1 MYRVT
6 IYNGTESTIIHEV
19 SVDPADP
26 HLYSCTLTEGSSG
39 EIDTL
44 QFVILPNNP
53 GYELLNSRTT
63 MVEVLNTKTNRTEFT
78 GRVLTI
84 TPEMLEDGTIY
95 KTVICED
102 RLGFLCDSVQPY
114 LAKTTYYD
122 DGDRTGV
129 EQFLDLLLENHNSQ
143 VEDYKKIYRGT
154 VTFTTSTNNVTK
166 GLTYETTWE
175 AITQKLLTDLGGEIQ
190 LYEDDGVLYLDYTTE
205 LGQIDEDVVIEFG
218 RNMRSISQ
226 EIDPTSVITRLIPLG
241 AHLEADGT
249 EEDEV
254 DTDDYVTIASV
265 NDGVIY
271 LDDEDAQA
279 VYGIVEGVVEWEDV
293 TEPSNLLTKA
303 QNWLDQQTVAD
314 KITLSALDLSLIGLD
329 DSAIE
334 RYNYYRVV
342 NAAIGLDAYL
352 RVIKRTVNICNPS
365 DITYE
370 MGDRTQ
376 SLAAAL
382 TSTSNAASGAS
393 DAASAL
399 SASLSKTV
407 NTLIVAYISTGVL
420 DATYVT
426 AEYLSTVVADI
437 ESAIIDEAT
446 IRELIVSYGY
456 ITSADIETLTA
467 DVAAIKSAYIS
478 SAEID
483 TLLANYILAGEL
495 NAAVAD
501 LGYLT
506 ADSAEIT
513 DLAAAVADIEKA
525 YITEADIELLL
536 ASYATIT
543 DLNTVTAN
551 ITDLTADIAS
561 INALLA
567 GSVGTGTVQTIHL
580 TADNSTI
587 DEAVIT
593 NALINN
599 AIMSTLLAGTIYTD
613 YVTIMSESGN
623 LYIADNTIQIMDGES
638 VVRVQI
644 GEDASGD
651 YNLYLWDADG
661 NLIWDAQG
669 LTEAGLTGNGAI
681 IKDAAIA
688 DDAAISGYKLDIES
702 VISCIEDDGSLT
714 VDYAQVAINDSTLSA
729 WYTTVN
735 SAVSDLESSTS
746 TLQTGLSVVQGQIEA
761 KIWQDDIDTA
771 IDGVETEITTLTSN
785 YTSISADLDGI
796 TAQVSTLETTVAEQ
810 AETVNG
816 LIKRHE
822 IYYAVS
828 ESPDYYPSLKDDGTT
843 AILDTCVLDSMVL
856 GNSGTWT
863 TDRPT
868 VGEDEYLWQ
877 REYILYADGT
887 EEWTDPVLIT
897 DETTRT
903 LISSLTEK
911 TSELEMTD
919 ESIKSSVTSLQT
931 EIYNNYS
938 TTTVISTLI
947 EQAVTDSEASIT
959 ESISATY
966 ATMEYADEAASAAE
980 DAANEATDTKL
991 LNYSTTTD
999 VTTAI
1004 SQAVTDSEASITES
1018 ISATYATMTYA
1029 DNAAGDAQS
1038 AAESYADSAANT
1050 AQSAAESY
1058 ADAAASS
1065 AEENANSYTDT
1076 KLTSYS
1082 TTTEVS
1088 NTIEQYVSESEAA
1101 IKEEI
1106 SATYVTIESLTDS
1119 EGTLLGDY
1127 STTTQVNNA
1136 ISQAV
1141 SDSENVITALVS
1153 TLEETVNGLIK
1164 KHVIYYAVSESNS
1177 YYPSLTDD
1185 GTTSVLDTAVLDT
1198 MILDNSGTWTTDK
1211 PTVGEDEYLWQCEYI
1226 LYADGTEEWTDPVLV
1241 TDETTR
1247 TLLSSLTEKTAELEI
1262 ADSNISATVTY
1273 LSRNLYTNYSTTTE
1287 ITTAIEEAITDSE
1300 ASISESISAT
1310 YATITYADNAA
1321 SGAQSAAEAYADS
1334 AANDA
1339 LDTAN
1344 TYTDTQLKEYSTTT
1358 DVTTAITQAVSDSE
1372 ASISESIS
1380 ATYATITY
1388 ADSAASGAQS
1398 AAETYADGVAETAES
1413 NANTYT
1419 DNKLVS
1425 YYSITQTNEII
1436 QEVTD
1441 EINSITLSVSTVES
1455 NVNSSIKTYKV
1466 YYAVS
1471 ESADYYPTHGDDG
1484 TTAAL
1489 DAAVLDTMVLDN
1501 SGEWTEE
1508 QPEAADGE
1516 YIWVSYYIEYV
1527 NGTSEWT
1534 KPTLLT
1540 DTAARDRITS
1550 LEEKTAEL
1558 ELTNESITA
1567 TVTALSTDIHNNY
1580 STTTDITVLIEE
1592 SISDSEAAITSS
1604 IEATYAT
1611 MTYADEAAGTAESD
1625 ANSYTDGQLSSYYTI
1640 EQTNEITQSITD
1652 DMNAISLSVTNAIS
1666 TAEGYTD
1673 SQISATLVLKITDGV
1688 GVLSANVDYVEFSC
1702 GDFVINGDNGG
1713 QFTFDASGNATF
1725 SGTLNAASGTF
1736 SGDLNAAGGT
1746 FTGTLSGADG
1756 DFSGTVT
1763 ATYLVANTG
1772 GEIGGWTIT
1781 SNALYYGTSSTTST
1795 SAGIY
1800 FGSGVLRA
1808 VASAGTITMLEKGIL
1823 TTRGY
1828 SKYTTSDG
1836 SVYYATASVYG
1847 GITLNYR
1854 DSSDVTNSSL
1864 GYFSMTAGE
1873 IAGYYDGSRWFY
1885 VTNSS
1890 QKLYANGTISS
1901 SSSDIRLKDNIEDCE
1916 IESLPVIRR
1925 IRMRQFDWN
1934 DRDEDIHQ
1942 DIGMVADELEAIDP
1956 RLSVGGGY
1964 FDDGNMM
1971 IKTVDTFY
1979 LMGYVIK
1986 GLQELDE
1993 YVTTTYQ
2000 SAEAR
2005 IAELESQVADLTA
2018 QLQLLQAA

>member
-84 TPEMLEDGTIY
+84 TPEMLDDGTIY

-122 DGDRTGV
+122 DGDRTGI

-190 LYEDDGVLYLDYTTE
+190 LYESGGVLYLDYTTE

-218 RNMRSISQ
+218 RNMKSISR

-352 RVIKRTVNICNPS
+352 RVIKRTVNICDSS

-437 ESAIIDEAT
+437 ESAIIDEAK
-446 IRELIVSYGY
+446 IRE
-456 ITSADIETLTA
+456 ADIETLTA
-467 DVAAIKSAYIS
+467 DVATIKNAYIS
-478 SAEID
+478 VAEVN
-483 TLLANYILAGEL
+483 TLLANYILADRL
-495 NAAVAD
+495 NASIAE

-506 ADSAEIT
+506 ADSATISDLIADVATIKDAYIT
-513 DLAAAVADIEKA
+513 SAYVETLLANYIQTSELSAAVA
-525 YITEADIELLL
+525 ELG
-536 ASYATIT
+536 YATIT
-543 DLNTVTAN
+543 DLDAVTAN

-623 LYIADNTIQIMDGES
+623 LYIADNTIQITDSGS

-681 IKDAAIA
+681 IKDAAVA
-688 DDAAISGYKLDIES
+688 DDAAISGYKLDIDS

-714 VDYAQVAINDSTLSA
+714 VDYAQVTINDSTLSA

-785 YTSISADLDGI
+785 YTTVTADLSGI
-796 TAQVSTLETTVAEQ
+796 TAEVSTLQTTVAEQ

-816 LIKRHE
+816 LIKKHE

-828 ESPDYYPSLKDDGTT
+828 ESADYYPTLTDDGTT
-843 AILDTCVLDSMVL
+843 AILGTAILNKMAL

-863 TDRPT
+863 TDKPT
-868 VGEDEYLWQ
+868 AGEDEYLWQ

-919 ESIKSSVTSLQT
+919 ESIKSSVTLLQT
-931 EIYNNYS
+931 ELYSNYS
-938 TTTVISTLI
+938 TTTVISNLI
-947 EQAVTDSEASIT
+947 EQAVTDNEATITSSI
-959 ESISATY
+959 EATY
-966 ATMEYADEAASAAE
+966 ATME
-980 DAANEATDTKL
+980 
-991 LNYSTTTD
+991 
-999 VTTAI
+999 
-1004 SQAVTDSEASITES
+1004 
-1018 ISATYATMTYA
+1018 
-1029 DNAAGDAQS
+1029 
-1038 AAESYADSAANT
+1038 YADSAANT
-1050 AQSAAESY
+1050 AQSTAESY
-1058 ADAAASS
+1058 ADSAASS
-1065 AEENANSYTDT
+1065 AQSAAETYADSAASSAQSSTNSYTDT
-1076 KLTSYS
+1076 KLKSYS

-1088 NTIEQYVSESEAA
+1088 NTIEQYVSESEAS

-1106 SATYVTIESLTDS
+1106 AATYVTVESISDS
-1119 EGTLLGDY
+1119 DGTLLGNY
-1127 STTTQVNNA
+1127 STTTQVENA
-1136 ISQAV
+1136 ITQAV
-1141 SDSENVITALVS
+1141 SESENTITAMVS
-1153 TLEETVNGLIK
+1153 TVETVVNGLIK
-1164 KHVIYYAVSESNS
+1164 KHEIYYAISYSED
-1177 YYPSLTDD
+1177 YYPTLTDD
-1185 GTTSVLDTAVLDT
+1185 GTTAVLGT
-1198 MILDNSGTWTTDK
+1198 AILNKMALDNSGTWTTER
-1211 PTVGEDEYLWQCEYI
+1211 PEVGEDEYLWQREHV

-1241 TDETTR
+1241 TDVTTR
-1247 TLLSSLTEKTAELEI
+1247 TLISSLSEKTSELELTDESI
-1262 ADSNISATVTY
+1262 TATVSA
-1273 LSRNLYTNYSTTTE
+1273 LSVDLYTNYSTTTE
-1287 ITTAIEEAITDSE
+1287 ITTVIEEAITDSE
-1300 ASISESISAT
+1300 ASITESISASYATIEYADEVADAAESAANSATDSKLLAYTNTSDMQTAISQAVSSSEASIKESVSGT
-1310 YATITYADNAA
+1310 YATITYTDNAA
-1321 SGAQSAAEAYADS
+1321 SS
-1334 AANDA
+1334 
-1339 LDTAN
+1339 
-1344 TYTDTQLKEYSTTT
+1344 
-1358 DVTTAITQAVSDSE
+1358 
-1372 ASISESIS
+1372 
-1380 ATYATITY
+1380 
-1388 ADSAASGAQS
+1388 AQS
-1398 AAETYADGVAETAES
+1398 AAETYADSVGSEAVSTANGYTDTKLTAYSTTAQMNTSIEQAVSESEASILETVSGKYVTTDTLKNYSTTTQMNTAISQAVTDSESTITSSIEATYATITYASGVASSAQSAAEDYADDVASTAES

-1419 DNKLVS
+1419 DGKLAS
-1425 YYSITQTNEII
+1425 YYTKTQTNEII
-1436 QEVTD
+1436 QDVTD
-1441 EINSITLSVSTVES
+1441 EINSISSSVSTVTS
-1455 NVNSSIKTYKV
+1455 NVNSAIKSYKV
-1466 YYAVS
+1466 YYAESGS
-1471 ESADYYPTHGDDG
+1471 EDYYPSHGNDG
-1484 TTAAL
+1484 TTA
-1489 DAAVLDTMVLDN
+1489 VLGTGVLGKMILDN

-1508 QPEAADGE
+1508 QPEAADGK
-1516 YIWVSYYIEYV
+1516 YIWVSYYIENV
-1527 NGTSEWT
+1527 DGTTEWT
-1534 KPTLLT
+1534 EPTLLT
-1540 DTAARDRITS
+1540 DTAA
-1550 LEEKTAEL
+1550 
-1558 ELTNESITA
+1558 A
-1567 TVTALSTDIHNNY
+1567 TT
-1580 STTTDITVLIEE
+1580 
-1592 SISDSEAAITSS
+1592 
-1604 IEATYAT
+1604 
-1611 MTYADEAAGTAESD
+1611 TYADTVAATAESS

-1640 EQTNEITQSITD
+1640 TQTNEIVQTITD
-1652 DMNAISLSVTNAIS
+1652 EMNTISLSVTQAIS
-1666 TAEGYTD
+1666 TAEGYAD
-1673 SQISATLVLKITDGV
+1673 SKISASLVLKISSGV
-1688 GVLSANVDYVEFSC
+1688 GVLSANVDHVEFSC

-1746 FTGTLSGADG
+1746 FTGTLSGVDG
-1756 DFSGTVT
+1756 DFEGTVT
-1763 ATYLVANTG
+1763 ATYLVANVG

-1800 FGSGVLRA
+1800 FGSGILRA
-1808 VASAGTITMLEKGIL
+1808 IGSSSSGKTITMLEEGVL
-1823 TTRGY
+1823 STRGY
-1828 SKYTTSDG
+1828 SKLTTSDG
-1836 SVYYATASVYG
+1836 SVYYANVSVYG
-1847 GITLNYR
+1847 GITLNYK
-1854 DSSDVTNSSL
+1854 DSSGDTNSSI
-1864 GYFSMTAGE
+1864 GYFSLLAGE
-1873 IAGYYDGSRWFY
+1873 ISGYYDGSRWFY
-1885 VTNSS
+1885 VNNSS

-1901 SSSDIRLKDNIEDCE
+1901 SSSDIRLKDNVEDCE
-1916 IESLPVIRR
+1916 IESLPVIRQ

-1934 DRDEDIHQ
+1934 DRAEDIHQ

-1956 RLSVGGGY
+1956 RLSIGGGY
-1964 FDDGNMM
+1964 FDDGSMM

-1993 YVTTTYQ
+1993 YVTATYQ

-2005 IAELESQVADLTA
+2005 IAQLESQVADLTA
-2018 QLQLLQAA
+2018 QLQSLQAA